1 MLERGNKERRVIEM
15 VDTESLA
22 PPSRPLRQVD
32 AAVEFERLLEEVN
45 ADRET
50 HGKKPLD
57 DGDEPPET
65 GGKKRD
71 NTSKKKQTRK
81 GGHPW

>member
-57 DGDEPPET
+57 DGDELPET
-65 GGKKRD
+65 GGEKRD
-71 NTSKKKQTRK
+71 NTPKRSRPGGRK
-81 GGHPW
+81 R